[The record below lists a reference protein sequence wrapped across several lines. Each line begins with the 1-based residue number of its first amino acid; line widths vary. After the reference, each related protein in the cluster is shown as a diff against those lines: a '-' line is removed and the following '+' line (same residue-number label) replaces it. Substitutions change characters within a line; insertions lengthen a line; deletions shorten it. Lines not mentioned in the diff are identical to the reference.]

1 MTGSRYFQTDHTVR
15 FHKGEQKEACQT
27 WEGRKMRDK
36 VLVVDDVELNRD
48 ILEEI
53 LKDEYVVVKAENGK
67 RALEIIKEQQEEIAV
82 ILLDLIMP
90 ELDGFGV
97 LEVMKENK
105 WMDKIPVL
113 IISGENSVETEG
125 KCFDYGIADFIKK
138 PFDNA
143 LIKKRVK
150 NVSDLFLYKNHLE
163 EKVQAQTE
171 TLRKQYKVLQLQAER
186 LHQSNEKIIDI
197 LGTVVEYRNLES
209 GEHINRVKGF
219 TKILA
224 AKLMEEYPEYG
235 LTSVNVDMISS
246 ASALHDI
253 GKIAIPDHILLKP
266 GRLTA
271 EEFEY
276 MKSHTTRGCD
286 ILKSIE
292 GVWDDSYGKLSYE
305 ICRHHHERYDGKGY
319 PDSLKGEEIPI
330 AAQIV
335 SVADV
340 YDALV
345 TERVYKSAYSKDEAF
360 HMIINGECGMFSPK
374 LLECFRHVRKDFEA
388 LADKQK

>member
-48 ILEEI
+48 I
-53 LKDEYVVVKAENGK
+53 
-67 RALEIIKEQQEEIAV
+67 
-82 ILLDLIMP
+82 
-90 ELDGFGV
+90 
-97 LEVMKENK
+97 
-105 WMDKIPVL
+105 
-113 IISGENSVETEG
+113 
-125 KCFDYGIADFIKK
+125 
-138 PFDNA
+138 
-143 LIKKRVK
+143 
-150 NVSDLFLYKNHLE
+150 LE

-235 LTSVNVDMISS
+235 LTPVSVDMISS